1 MASIKTLFDRITIIR
16 PEKVGL
22 LGIEGLEQELIANVR
37 LLVEEIWDSLP
48 LKKEY
53 SMPIIDDNA
62 LPILENYSSEDLLQT
77 HLSSINESIKIVSTL
92 LQEIQKRTKAPETNL
107 KKRTKMPSS
116 FNDCQI
122 NTSTGVFL
130 TSYSG
135 LTGNSNLEDGCD
147 AMGIPC
153 SIDNLLNYGEMLFST
168 YKNAAVMIEDFVTR
182 TASMVMTEDE
192 IKEFTSHREFENVH
206 FPCLY
211 DDVEKLEHL
220 CYKLINHGYLEKS
233 TSTNDFVY
241 FFSGN
246 GKIPNEHLKW
256 IKSNIELAMFLDCC
270 FIKLNIKPRWKIS
283 EKIFNVKN
291 LKQSR
296 NNTESKKASEVM
308 KINNL
313 FNTLLNI

>member
-1 MASIKTLFDRITIIR
+1 MASIKTLFDKITIIR

-37 LLVEEIWDSLP
+37 LLAEEIWDSLP

-130 TSYSG
+130 TNYSG

-182 TASMVMTEDE
+182 TASMFSAAAERNSAPIFVESVISSKTA
-192 IKEFTSHREFENVH
+192 ILRAFLHNSSTLGREGRIIAQRAPRVSSNPVREV
-206 FPCLY
+206 
-211 DDVEKLEHL
+211 
-220 CYKLINHGYLEKS
+220 KS
-233 TSTNDFVY
+233 S
-241 FFSGN
+241 
-246 GKIPNEHLKW
+246 
-256 IKSNIELAMFLDCC
+256 LDA
-270 FIKLNIKPRWKIS
+270 
-283 EKIFNVKN
+283 V
-291 LKQSR
+291 
-296 NNTESKKASEVM
+296 
-308 KINNL
+308 
-313 FNTLLNI
+313 